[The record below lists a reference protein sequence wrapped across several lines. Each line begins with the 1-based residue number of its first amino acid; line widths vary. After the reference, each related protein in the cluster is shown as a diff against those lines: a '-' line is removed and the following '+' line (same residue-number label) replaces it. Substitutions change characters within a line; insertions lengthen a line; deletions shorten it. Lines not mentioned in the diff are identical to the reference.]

1 MKIMWFGTRF
11 ASSVATS
18 GRPLKWM
25 PICFV
30 RRRVTKMPRWTPVTE
45 RLPSEEYDEYK
56 ERWQDDELPAFLVM
70 VKDAVVS
77 HMLYFDGENWCRDMR
92 GNLFPRPVTH
102 WMPMPEPP
110 TKEDVK

>member
-1 MKIMWFGTRF
+1 
-11 ASSVATS
+11 
-18 GRPLKWM
+18 
-25 PICFV
+25 
-30 RRRVTKMPRWTPVTE
+30 MPRWIPTSE
-45 RLPSEEYDEYK
+45 RLPIEEYEEYK

-110 TKEDVK
+110 AEEDVK